1 MAIEIA
7 ILATI
12 SPALLSAELS
22 TLCCKW
28 DKLSKGQM
36 AENQNYSFLLDKLFA
51 YIGIRR
57 YARSSLMVVL
67 NKCLLFIKG

>member
-12 SPALLSAELS
+12 SPAPLSAELS

-36 AENQNYSFLLDKLFA
+36 AENQNYSSLLDKLFA